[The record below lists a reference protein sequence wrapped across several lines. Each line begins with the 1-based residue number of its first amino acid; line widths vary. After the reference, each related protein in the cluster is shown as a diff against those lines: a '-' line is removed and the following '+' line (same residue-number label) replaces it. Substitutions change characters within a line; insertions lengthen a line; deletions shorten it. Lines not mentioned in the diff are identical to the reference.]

1 MLQETAETYLNHLY
15 FHETKL
21 ADTLDID
28 PAKAIEQVLLIY
40 VQRKFVSPLDK
51 KAAATDDTPRYRV
64 QNEKR
69 PSLEYYKN
77 NCVACFVPAAYT
89 ALSIFERDAFQFV
102 ATDLHASYRF
112 LQDFFKYE
120 FSYDLEN
127 PPEWYVRK
135 NIKAF
140 INDAILIPHPNL
152 PDTYNITSQG
162 FRKLKLFS
170 GFLRSYFESYR
181 ITLNQLAR
189 QKEDDLNLKEQL
201 KKIAA
206 YGNRLAKN
214 GEVECNEALS
224 RVNFRNALTFFQ
236 SRGIHCREDEETIDR
251 YREPIQRYLRFLQ

>member
-1 MLQETAETYLNHLY
+1 
-15 FHETKL
+15 
-21 ADTLDID
+21 
-28 PAKAIEQVLLIY
+28 
-40 VQRKFVSPLDK
+40 
-51 KAAATDDTPRYRV
+51 
-64 QNEKR
+64 
-69 PSLEYYKN
+69 
-77 NCVACFVPAAYT
+77 VACFVPAAYT

-152 PDTYNITSQG
+152 PDTYNITSLG

-181 ITLNQLAR
+181 ITLDQLAR
-189 QKEDDLNLKEQL
+189 QEKKDLNLKEQL

-214 GEVECNEALS
+214 GEIESNEALS
-224 RVNFRNALTFFQ
+224 RVNFRNALAFFQ
-236 SRGIHCREDEETIDR
+236 SRGIHCRDDEDAIER
-251 YREPIQRYLRFLQ
+251 YREPIQRYLKFLP